1 MIKEIK
7 CAFLDSSN
15 TVAKA
20 RKNTKLIVRTREVP
34 NKYVAIEAIDLRYF
48 RGNRLQMFDRTAALT
63 VLENSKEN
71 NSGGVRF

>member
-7 CAFLDSSN
+7 CDFLDSSN

-20 RKNTKLIVRTREVP
+20 RKNTKFIVRTREVR

-48 RGNRLQMFDRTAALT
+48 RGNRL
-63 VLENSKEN
+63 
-71 NSGGVRF
+71 